1 VEPTDHEL
9 MRRYARGN
17 VDALG
22 TLVERHRR
30 CLYGYILQMTGGRED
45 ADEIFQGVW
54 FRVIRKHNSYRAK
67 NFRGWIM
74 RIAHNLII
82 DRARRRK
89 PGFSLDDSGDDEHGA
104 PPVAAPDIGPA
115 QALAARE
122 LGSKIAE
129 AVRLLP
135 LEQREVF
142 LMRSQMDLSF
152 KKIAGIQRVSIN
164 TALARM
170 HYALGKLRTL
180 LAEEHEEWQTSGK
193 STY

>member
-1 VEPTDHEL
+1 MEPTDHEL
-9 MRRYARGN
+9 MRRYACGN

-22 TLVERHRR
+22 TLVQRHRR
-30 CLYGYILQMTGGRED
+30 CLYGFILRMTEGRED
-45 ADEIFQGVW
+45 ADGIFQEVW
-54 FRVIRKHNSYRAK
+54 FRVIRKHKSYRAK

-89 PGFSLDDSGDDEHGA
+89 PGFSLDDSGNDERGA
-104 PPVAAPDIGPA
+104 APVAAPDIEPA

-122 LGSKIAE
+122 LGGRIAE